1 MEKIIQIAI
10 KPDTPDTDWATIALT
25 NEGRIFRH
33 RVNER
38 WEEFP
43 LPPLHTDE
51 IDHES
56 KGHICSQCVK
66 IDDNAEKCPYRNPEC
81 PIDYPK

>member
-1 MEKIIQIAI
+1 MEKIIQITV
-10 KPDTPDTDWATIALT
+10 DDRQNLLTLT
-25 NEGRIFRH
+25 NEGRIFSKMACE
-33 RVNER
+33 VK
-38 WEEFP
+38 WEEIS

-56 KGHICSQCVK
+56 KGHSCSQCVK
-66 IDDNAEKCPYRNPEC
+66 EDDNAEKCPYRNPEC